1 MNVKKFFA
9 VFAVST
15 LVLLCTVIFAGYTY
29 VSHLKIGDGGDIAE
43 LDTEVKSHDRKN
55 VLVIGTDKSGLL
67 ADVIMIFSFSD
78 EGDPVNV
85 VSVQRDTEV
94 IVGGRTWKIN
104 SVIQKG
110 KEAFVQMVKDTTG
123 IPIHDYVIVN
133 FKAVQDV
140 VDLLGGVDFYVPQN
154 MNYDDPEQDLH
165 IHLTEGQ
172 QHLNGKKALEL
183 LRFRGYPMADI
194 QRTKVQ
200 RDFIQE
206 MFKQKLSLANVTK
219 VESVFNAVSKNI
231 TSSLTVNEVLNYVSM
246 AKGAEMQTYE
256 MPCALTGRGT
266 VRVDSAGMQSLAETH
281 FITEE
286 KYLEQNAQTDSAQ
299 DID

>member
-29 VSHLKIGDGGDIAE
+29 V
-43 LDTEVKSHDRKN
+43 
-55 VLVIGTDKSGLL
+55 
-67 ADVIMIFSFSD
+67 FSFSD

-110 KEAFVQMVKDTTG
+110 KETFVQMVKDTTG

-231 TSSLTVNEVLNYVSM
+231 TSSLTVNEVLDYVSM
-246 AKGAEMQTYE
+246 AKSTEMQTYE
-256 MPCALTGRGT
+256 MPCTLTGRGT

-286 KYLEQNAQTDSAQ
+286 KYLEQDAQTDSAQ

>member
-1 MNVKKFFA
+1 MRVW
-9 VFAVST
+9 
-15 LVLLCTVIFAGYTY
+15 IYTRL
-29 VSHLKIGDGGDIAE
+29 S
-43 LDTEVKSHDRKN
+43 
-55 VLVIGTDKSGLL
+55 
-67 ADVIMIFSFSD
+67 
-78 EGDPVNV
+78 
-85 VSVQRDTEV
+85 
-94 IVGGRTWKIN
+94 
-104 SVIQKG
+104 
-110 KEAFVQMVKDTTG
+110 KD
-123 IPIHDYVIVN
+123 
-133 FKAVQDV
+133 
-140 VDLLGGVDFYVPQN
+140 
-154 MNYDDPEQDLH
+154 DDPEQDLH

-231 TSSLTVNEVLNYVSM
+231 TSSLTVNEVLDYVSM
-246 AKGAEMQTYE
+246 AKSTEMQTYE

-286 KYLEQNAQTDSAQ
+286 KYLEQDAQTDSAQ